1 VTHRALT
8 DPPYLPLPAEAVVLV
23 EAAGA
28 PPRLLA
34 HLRLVHDVAARI
46 STWTGDRLPFDS
58 DAVLFGAA
66 THDIGKVVHPEE
78 LEAPGTRHEAAGREL
93 LLRQGVDPDRARF
106 AGTHGSWTA
115 PGIRTEDL
123 LVSLADKI
131 WKAQRVPSLE
141 QLIVDR
147 LAAAGGVEPWQ
158 AFLDLDDLLDDIAA
172 GADVRL
178 AFQNAFSAGTT
189 VPGSSPGNR

>member
-8 DPPYLPLPAEAVVLV
+8 DPPYLPLPAEAVALV

-46 STWTGDRLPFDS
+46 STWAGDRLPFDA

-78 LEAPGTRHEAAGREL
+78 LEVPGRRHEAAGREL
-93 LLRQGVDPDRARF
+93 LLRRGVDADRARF

-123 LVSLADKI
+123 LVSLADKV

-147 LAAAGGVEPWQ
+147 LAAAGGIEPWQ

-172 GADVRL
+172 GADARL
-178 AFQNAFSAGTT
+178 AFQNAFSAGRT